1 MIRVMARSD
10 AASLN
15 ESGEMLVARIVRG
28 AALYACRSQQ
38 TLSHSPYA
46 WKVHIGLDAPVWFD
60 SAALNV
66 DEKAGVRAV
75 VVPPG
80 LEHRV
85 GAIGLALT
93 ILVSP
98 GTHSTAWCSNR
109 APLVPQGAQLRRI
122 VDAGQAW
129 QLLARHETD
138 SLVSELLG
146 LAIPSNRVTAQVDV
160 RVRRTMARLN
170 REPGVGL
177 QALARDE
184 RLSLDRLSHLVA
196 RDTGTTLRRHALW
209 SRLMCLL
216 SSNKQFP
223 NISAA
228 AADAGFAD
236 HAHMTRSYR
245 SLLGR
250 LPSEFTGP
258 PDAIASWAGD

>member
-1 MIRVMARSD
+1 MARSD
-10 AASLN
+10 TASLN
-15 ESGEMLVARIVRG
+15 ESGEMLMARIVRG
-28 AALYACRSQQ
+28 AALYACRAQQ
-38 TLSHSPYA
+38 TLSHSHYA
-46 WKVHIGLDAPVWFD
+46 WKVHIGLDAPIWLD
-60 SAALNV
+60 SATLNV
-66 DEKAGVRAV
+66 GEKAGVRAV

-80 LEHRV
+80 LEHRI

-98 GTHSTAWCSNR
+98 GTHSTAWCSSPT
-109 APLVPQGAQLRRI
+109 PLVPQGAQLRRI

-129 QLLARHETD
+129 QLLARHETG

-146 LAIPSNRVTAQVDV
+146 LALPPTGVTAQVDA
-160 RVRRTMARLN
+160 RVRRTLARLN

-177 QALARDE
+177 QALARSE

-196 RDTGTTLRRHALW
+196 RDTGTTLKRHALW

-216 SSNKQFP
+216 SSNRQFP
-223 NISAA
+223 NMSAA

-236 HAHMTRSYR
+236 HAHMTRTYR

-258 PDAIASWAGD
+258 PEAIVSWAGD